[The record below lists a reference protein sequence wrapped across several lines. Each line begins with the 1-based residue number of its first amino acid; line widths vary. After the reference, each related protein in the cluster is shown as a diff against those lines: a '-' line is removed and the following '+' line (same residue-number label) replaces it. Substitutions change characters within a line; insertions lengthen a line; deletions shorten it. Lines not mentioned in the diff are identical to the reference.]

1 MMKEYQVTL
10 LCQTKQYKPVSA
22 IVKLDIA
29 TLSNLTT
36 KEICAEIRKRGIT
49 KICQTRYWTTADLKK
64 YHYTIV
70 KMREYNIQKI
80 EKDNKLRYEQ
90 IKKERGWS

>member
-36 KEICAEIRKRGIT
+36 KEICAEIRKRGII
-49 KICQTRYWTTADLKK
+49 KICQARYWTTADLKR
-64 YHYTIV
+64 YNYTIV

>member
-10 LCQTKQYKPVSA
+10 LCQTKQYKPVST

-29 TLSNLTT
+29 TLFNLTT
-36 KEICAEIRKRGIT
+36 KEICAEIRKHGIT

-64 YHYTIV
+64 YNYTIV
-70 KMREYNIQKI
+70 KMREYNKQKI
-80 EKDNKLRYEQ
+80 EEEKKQKYEQ
-90 IKKERGWS
+90 IKKEKGWT

>member
-1 MMKEYQVTL
+1 MMKEYQITL
-10 LCQTKQYKPVSA
+10 LCQTEQYKPVSA

-49 KICQTRYWTTADLKK
+49 KICQARYWTTADLKR
-64 YHYTIV
+64 YNYTIV
-70 KMREYNIQKI
+70 KMREYNKQKI
-80 EKDNKLRYEQ
+80 EEEKKQKYEQ
-90 IKKERGWS
+90 IKKEKGWA